1 MTYLT
6 KQQMIEGAPALQLS
20 DTDASI
26 TFNDVMFGYSREKEI
41 LKDVSFH
48 VGSGQ
53 SVGIVGGSGSGK
65 STMIRLLYRL
75 NVESLL
81 RTSCCVNT
89 Y

>member
-20 DTDASI
+20 DTDTSI

-41 LKDVSFH
+41 LKNVSFH
-48 VGSGQ
+48 VNSGQ

-65 STMIRLLYRL
+65 STIIRLLYR
-75 NVESLL
+75 
-81 RTSCCVNT
+81 
-89 Y
+89 